1 MEGGC
6 CRLWPV
12 DDSVSS
18 LRILTEIKSEKTAS
32 WSSTSTSSSLRLEEP
47 RYSTVEERC

>member
-1 MEGGC
+1 VEEMEGGC

-32 WSSTSTSSSLRLEEP
+32 WSSTSSSLRLEEP
-47 RYSTVEERC
+47 R